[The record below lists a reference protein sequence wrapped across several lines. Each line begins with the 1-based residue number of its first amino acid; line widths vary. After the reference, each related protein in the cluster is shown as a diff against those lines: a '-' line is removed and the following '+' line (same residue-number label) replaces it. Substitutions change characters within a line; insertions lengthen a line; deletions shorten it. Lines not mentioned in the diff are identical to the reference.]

1 MIEKRTLSFLKD
13 LKLNN
18 NRDWFLAN
26 KVRYEAA
33 KENFTSFMQELI
45 NGVSK
50 YDKSLK
56 GLEAKKCIFR
66 INRDI
71 RFSADKSPYKSNLGA
86 SFSGSGRNMHEA
98 GYYLYIEGNKGF
110 LAGGKWM
117 PEAPQLAAIRQEID
131 YHSKEF
137 HKIIEAKDFVSFY
150 GGLSQEEKLK
160 TAPKGYPKDH
170 PDLELLKLKSF
181 IVVHDYKSSEIT
193 SPDFLASCI
202 HGCRLMMP
210 LNSFLNKGM
219 S

>member
-1 MIEKRTLSFLKD
+1 MIEKSTLSFLKD

-18 NRDWFLAN
+18 NRDWFIAN

-33 KENFTSFMQELI
+33 KENFTSFLQALI
-45 NGVSK
+45 DGHSK
-50 YDKSLK
+50 VDKSIK

-71 RFSADKSPYKSNLGA
+71 RFSSDKSPYKTNFGA
-86 SFSGSGRNMHEA
+86 SFSGAGKNMLEA
-98 GYYLYIEGNKGF
+98 GYYLHIEGSKGF

-137 HKIIEAKDFVSFY
+137 HKIIGAKDFVSFY

-181 IVVHDYKSSEIT
+181 IVVHDFNASELT
-193 SPDFLASCI
+193 SPEFLNNCI
-202 HGCRLMMP
+202 YGCKLMMP
-210 LNSFLNKGM
+210 LNSFLNKAIG
-219 S
+219 